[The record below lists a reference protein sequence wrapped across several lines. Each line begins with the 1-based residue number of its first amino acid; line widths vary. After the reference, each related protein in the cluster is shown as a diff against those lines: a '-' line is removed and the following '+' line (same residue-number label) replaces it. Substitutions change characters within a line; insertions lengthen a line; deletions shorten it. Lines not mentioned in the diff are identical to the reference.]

1 MLLSISSGVF
11 SPGSTGSKLALI
23 QGDDRASSRISS
35 MFTTSGASQGSG
47 MNFLTDC
54 LSFFSI
60 CICTLYH
67 AKRRVCSQ
75 ASRVWY
81 SLYLY
86 SRSHRNSWASNKSAK
101 YPGVVISKSASD
113 KFKRAAILRMAAQF
127 NFFLPGRCRLF
138 LLPYRL
144 QSCWQI
150 AG

>member
-1 MLLSISSGVF
+1 MLLSISSGVL
-11 SPGSTGSKLALI
+11 SPGSTGFKLAFI
-23 QGDDRASSRISS
+23 QGDERANSRISS
-35 MFTTSGASQGSG
+35 TFTTSGASQGSG

-67 AKRRVCSQ
+67 ARRRVCSH

-81 SLYLY
+81 SLNLY
-86 SRSHRNSWASNKSAK
+86 SRSHFNSWASNKSAK

-127 NFFLPGRCRLF
+127 SFFPPGRCRLF

-144 QSCWQI
+144 QSCWRI